1 MNIYFIL
8 PVIGSILFPSV
19 LVYGTTSQLL
29 NNHADSMN
37 NLLNK
42 HWKISPDQYNE
53 RLKELKAQFL
63 SPARK
68 EDEPCPSTPLNDWA
82 MREFEAIGNE
92 TLSLLSYYQ
101 VFELATYYGVHFRKT
116 SDLNEYF
123 YHDGSRTNEFKALHR
138 NVKAFWDIPSN
149 DIVLLGAHGR
159 QLDDIGV
166 LTDIYTVLTDLDTLA
181 NVTDESPKKTALFV
195 HNLIN
200 TTIGFDHP
208 LLSLNAFAASPKE
221 DQFDDDAIDDKFIS
235 QYKKLLDRIV
245 IGEGL
250 LEVFDI
256 LGYGATTP
264 GYIYAHEFGHHIQF
278 ERDLLG
284 INATLN
290 ESNPFDLREL
300 ELMTDAFAG
309 YYLAHPKGG
318 NFKKG
323 MVHQLWKEAFV
334 IGDCEFNATENTNS
348 HGTPNQ
354 RKRAIM
360 FGTTTAKTFKS
371 KTKARGSKLI
381 SISSILPS
389 TAFIK
394 FFYKALP
401 DIIEPSATQKSK
413 SKGSSTKKQGGHH
426 N

>member
-123 YHDGSRTNEFKALHR
+123 YHDGSRTNEFEALHR
-138 NVKAFWDIPSN
+138 DAKAFWDIPSS
-149 DIVLLGAHGR
+149 DILLLGMHGR
-159 QLDDIGV
+159 QLDDLDV
-166 LTDIYTVLTDLDTLA
+166 LTDIYSDLEF
-181 NVTDESPKKTALFV
+181 ESPQDSALFV

-208 LLSLNAFAASPKE
+208 LLTFNAFAASPKE
-221 DQFDDDAIDDKFIS
+221 DQYDDDTIDDQLIS
-235 QYKKLLDRIV
+235 QYKELLDRIM
-245 IGEGL
+245 IGEGIL
-250 LEVFDI
+250 KAFDT
-256 LGYGATTP
+256 LGYGETTP
-264 GYIYAHEFGHHIQF
+264 GYLYAHEFGHHIQF

-284 INATLN
+284 INATLIQ
-290 ESNPFDLREL
+290 SNPFDVREI
-300 ELMTDAFAG
+300 ELLADAFAG
-309 YYLAHPKGG
+309 YFLAHPKGG
-318 NFKKG
+318 NFNTS
-323 MVHQLWKEAFV
+323 MVHELLQDAFV
-334 IGDCEFNATENTNS
+334 IGDCVFNATENTGS
-348 HGTPNQ
+348 HGSPNQ
-354 RKRAIM
+354 RERATM
-360 FGTTTAKTFKS
+360 FGTKKATTFKS
-371 KTKARGSKLI
+371 TKKVRGSKVNPV
-381 SISSILPS
+381 SSKLSS
-389 TAFIK
+389 TAFIEL
-394 FFYKALP
+394 FYDALP
-401 DIIEPSATQKSK
+401 DIIGPSAARKSK
-413 SKGSSTKKQGGHH
+413 SKGSLKTRGGHH
-426 N
+426 D

>member
-1 MNIYFIL
+1 LYLYF
-8 PVIGSILFPSV
+8 
-19 LVYGTTSQLL
+19 
-29 NNHADSMN
+29 
-37 NLLNK
+37 
-42 HWKISPDQYNE
+42 
-53 RLKELKAQFL
+53 
-63 SPARK
+63 
-68 EDEPCPSTPLNDWA
+68 
-82 MREFEAIGNE
+82 
-92 TLSLLSYYQ
+92 SLL
-101 VFELATYYGVHFRKT
+101 FRNK
-116 SDLNEYF
+116 SDPYEYF
-123 YHDGSRTNEFKALHR
+123 YHDGSRTNEFETLHR
-138 NVKAFWDIPSN
+138 DAKAFWDIPSS
-149 DIVLLGAHGR
+149 DILLLGMHGR
-159 QLDDIGV
+159 QLDDLDV
-166 LTDIYTVLTDLDTLA
+166 LTEIYSDLEF
-181 NVTDESPKKTALFV
+181 ESPQDSALFV
-195 HNLIN
+195 HSLIN

-208 LLSLNAFAASPKE
+208 LLTFNAFAASPKE
-221 DQFDDDAIDDKFIS
+221 YQFDDDSIDDQDLGK
-235 QYKKLLDRIV
+235 YEELLDRIV
-245 IGEGL
+245 IGEGI

-256 LGYGATTP
+256 LGYGETTP
-264 GYIYAHEFGHHIQF
+264 GYVYAHEFGHHIQF

>member
-1 MNIYFIL
+1 MKIYFIL
-8 PVIGSILFPSV
+8 PAIGSILFPSM
-19 LVYGTTSQLL
+19 LVHGTPSQLL
-29 NNHADSMN
+29 NNHADTMN
-37 NLLNK
+37 NLLNE
-42 HWKISPDQYNE
+42 HWKISPDEYNE
-53 RLKELKAQFL
+53 RFKELKAQFL

-123 YHDGSRTNEFKALHR
+123 YHDGSRTNEFEALHR
-138 NVKAFWDIPSN
+138 DAKAFWDIPSS
-149 DIVLLGAHGR
+149 DILLLGMHGR
-159 QLDDIGV
+159 QLDDLDV
-166 LTDIYTVLTDLDTLA
+166 LTDIYSDLEF
-181 NVTDESPKKTALFV
+181 ESPQDSALFV

-208 LLSLNAFAASPKE
+208 LLTFNAFAASPKE
-221 DQFDDDAIDDKFIS
+221 DQYDDDTIDDQLIS
-235 QYKKLLDRIV
+235 QYKELLDRIM
-245 IGEGL
+245 IGEGIL
-250 LEVFDI
+250 KAFDT
-256 LGYGATTP
+256 LGYGETTP
-264 GYIYAHEFGHHIQF
+264 GYLYAHEFGHHIQF

>member
-1 MNIYFIL
+1 ML
-8 PVIGSILFPSV
+8 PVIGFNLLTSVFVHGTPAQLFKH
-19 LVYGTTSQLL
+19 
-29 NNHADSMN
+29 HADLMDN
-37 NLLNK
+37 FLNE
-42 HWKISPDQYNE
+42 HWKISPDHYNE
-53 RLKELKAQFL
+53 HFKELKAQFL
-63 SPARK
+63 SPAEKRN
-68 EDEPCPSTPLNDWA
+68 EPCLPGGPYDDWVKQ
-82 MREFEAIGNE
+82 EFEVIGNE
-92 TLSLLSYYQ
+92 TLSLFDDYQ
-101 VFELATYYGVHFRKT
+101 VFDLATYYGVYFRKT
-116 SDLNEYF
+116 SDLDEYF
-123 YHDGSRTNEFKALHR
+123 YRDGSRTNEFETLHR
-138 NVKAFWDIPSN
+138 DAKAFWDIPSS
-149 DIVLLGAHGR
+149 DILLLGMHGR
-159 QLDDIGV
+159 QLDDLDV
-166 LTDIYTVLTDLDTLA
+166 LTEIYSDLEF
-181 NVTDESPKKTALFV
+181 ESPQDSALFV
-195 HNLIN
+195 HSLIN

-208 LLSLNAFAASPKE
+208 LLTFNAFAASPKE
-221 DQFDDDAIDDKFIS
+221 YQFDDDSIDDQDLGK
-235 QYKKLLDRIV
+235 YEELLDRIV

>member
-1 MNIYFIL
+1 MKIYFIL
-8 PVIGSILFPSV
+8 PAIGSILFPSM
-19 LVYGTTSQLL
+19 LVHGTPSQLL
-29 NNHADSMN
+29 NNHADTMN
-37 NLLNK
+37 NLLNE
-42 HWKISPDQYNE
+42 HWKISPDEYNE
-53 RLKELKAQFL
+53 RFKELKAQFL

-284 INATLN
+284 INATLIQ
-290 ESNPFDLREL
+290 SNPFDVREI
-300 ELMTDAFAG
+300 ELMADAFAG
-309 YYLAHPKGG
+309 YFLAHPKGG
-318 NFKKG
+318 NFNTS
-323 MVHQLWKEAFV
+323 MVHELLQDAFV
-334 IGDCEFNATENTNS
+334 IGDCVFNATENTGS
-348 HGTPNQ
+348 HGSPNQ
-354 RKRAIM
+354 RERATM
-360 FGTTTAKTFKS
+360 FGTKKATTFKS
-371 KTKARGSKLI
+371 TKNEGFESE
-381 SISSILPS
+381 SSQFQ
-389 TAFIK
+389 AFIH
-394 FFYKALP
+394 
-401 DIIEPSATQKSK
+401 SV
-413 SKGSSTKKQGGHH
+413 H
-426 N
+426 

>member
-1 MNIYFIL
+1 MKIYFIL
-8 PVIGSILFPSV
+8 PAIGSILFPSM
-19 LVYGTTSQLL
+19 LVHGTPSQLL
-29 NNHADSMN
+29 NNHADTMN
-37 NLLNK
+37 NLLNE
-42 HWKISPDQYNE
+42 HWKISPDEYNE
-53 RLKELKAQFL
+53 RFKELKAQFL

-123 YHDGSRTNEFKALHR
+123 YHDGSRTNEFEALHR
-138 NVKAFWDIPSN
+138 DAKAFWDIPSS
-149 DIVLLGAHGR
+149 DILLLGMHGR
-159 QLDDIGV
+159 QLDDLDV
-166 LTDIYTVLTDLDTLA
+166 LTDIYSDLEF
-181 NVTDESPKKTALFV
+181 ESPQDSALFV

-290 ESNPFDLREL
+290 ESNPFDVREI
-300 ELMTDAFAG
+300 ELLADAFAG
-309 YYLAHPKGG
+309 YFLAHPKGG
-318 NFKKG
+318 NFNTS
-323 MVHQLWKEAFV
+323 MVHELLQDAFL
-334 IGDCEFNATENTNS
+334 IGDCSFNATENTGS
-348 HGTPNQ
+348 HGSPNQ
-354 RKRAIM
+354 RERATM
-360 FGTTTAKTFKS
+360 FGTKKATTFKS
-371 KTKARGSKLI
+371 TKKMRGSKRSKLNPV
-381 SISSILPS
+381 SSKLSS
-389 TAFIK
+389 TAFIEL
-394 FFYKALP
+394 FYDALP
-401 DIIEPSATQKSK
+401 DIIGPSAARKSK
-413 SKGSSTKKQGGHH
+413 SKGSLKTRGGHH
-426 N
+426 D

>member
-1 MNIYFIL
+1 MKIYFVL
-8 PVIGSILFPSV
+8 PAIGSILFPSM
-19 LVYGTTSQLL
+19 LVHGTPSQLL

-68 EDEPCPSTPLNDWA
+68 EYEPCPSTPLNDWA

-123 YHDGSRTNEFKALHR
+123 YHDGSRTNEFEALHR
-138 NVKAFWDIPSN
+138 DAKAFWDIPSS
-149 DIVLLGAHGR
+149 DILLLGMHGR
-159 QLDDIGV
+159 QLDDLDV
-166 LTDIYTVLTDLDTLA
+166 LTEIYSDLEF
-181 NVTDESPKKTALFV
+181 ESPQDSALFV

-208 LLSLNAFAASPKE
+208 LLTFNAFAASPKE
-221 DQFDDDAIDDKFIS
+221 YQFDDDSIDDQDLGK
-235 QYKKLLDRIV
+235 YEELLDRIV
-245 IGEGL
+245 IGEGI

-256 LGYGATTP
+256 LGYGETTP
-264 GYIYAHEFGHHIQF
+264 GYVYAHEFGHHIQF

-284 INATLN
+284 INATLIQ
-290 ESNPFDLREL
+290 SNPFDVREI
-300 ELMTDAFAG
+300 ELMADAFAG
-309 YYLAHPKGG
+309 YFLAHPKGG
-318 NFKKG
+318 NFNTS
-323 MVHQLWKEAFV
+323 MVHELLQDAFV
-334 IGDCEFNATENTNS
+334 IGDCVFNATENTGS

-354 RKRAIM
+354 RERAVM
-360 FGTTTAKTFKS
+360 FGAKKATTFKS
-371 KTKARGSKLI
+371 TKKVRGSKVNPV
-381 SISSILPS
+381 SSKLSS
-389 TAFIK
+389 TAFIEL
-394 FFYKALP
+394 FYDALP
-401 DIIEPSATQKSK
+401 DIIGPSAAQKSK
-413 SKGSSTKKQGGHH
+413 SKGSFKTRGGHH
-426 N
+426 D